1 MSSRLDAAMPEADGA
16 EARLAAESAALR
28 WEDIP
33 EDVMEIAVDCVLDA
47 MAVAL
52 GASQDE
58 TVRLVTRVTDT
69 GPCTRLAD
77 GASVGA
83 RSAALANAT
92 AIHALD
98 FDDWLPA
105 GGLHPSAP
113 LLPAALAQAESAPPS
128 ASGDATG
135 RRLLTAYIAGFE
147 AQARIGAAMAPGHY
161 AAGFHPT
168 ATVGTFGAAAAVA
181 HQLGLGPAAIQ
192 RAWGLAATQAAGL
205 RAVFG
210 TMGKPLQVGRAAE
223 TGLLAARLAAAGAT
237 APADAVF
244 GPRGFA
250 TTHSSTI
257 DLTPA
262 MVPFAEQWY
271 LRDVLFKRHA
281 ACFGTHA
288 TINALLELRR
298 GVDPTRVDAIELT
311 VPELLRT
318 VCAIPLPRTPL
329 EAKFSLAFTAAL
341 ALVKGRCQVS
351 DFAPEQVRDTFLL
364 SVAERVRVRF
374 VADLP
379 PQQTQ
384 MRLHLADGTT
394 RWAIS
399 DSAQAPTRAQRRMIV
414 REKFTALAPPALG
427 AERAKALLTAIEG
440 LPVATTMSQ
449 ITASI
454 RPA

>member
-1 MSSRLDAAMPEADGA
+1 MPESDCA
-16 EARLAAESAALR
+16 EARLALESAALR

-33 EDVMEIAVDCVLDA
+33 QDVVDIAIDSIVDT

-58 TVRLVTRVTDT
+58 TVRLLTGVSDT

-83 RSAALANAT
+83 RSATLANAT
-92 AIHALD
+92 AAHALD

-113 LLPAALAQAESAPPS
+113 VLPAVLAQAESVPQS
-128 ASGDATG
+128 ASGGAAG
-135 RRLLTAYIAGFE
+135 RRLLIGFIAGFE
-147 AQARIGAAMAPGHY
+147 VQARIGAALAPEHY
-161 AAGFHPT
+161 EAGFHPT
-168 ATVGTFGAAAAVA
+168 ATVGTFGAATAVA
-181 HQLGLGPAAIQ
+181 HQLGLGPAATQ

-223 TGLLAARLAAAGAT
+223 TGLLAAQLAAAGAT
-237 APADAVF
+237 APPDAVF

-257 DLTPA
+257 DPTPTT
-262 MVPFAEQWY
+262 VPFAEHWH

-288 TINALLELRR
+288 TINALLELRH
-298 GVDPTRVDAIELT
+298 GVDPTRVHAIELT

-318 VCAIPLPRTPL
+318 VCAIPTPRTPL

-341 ALVKGRCQVS
+341 ALVKGCCQVE
-351 DFAPEQVRDTFLL
+351 DFSTEGVRDERLV
-364 SVAERVRVRF
+364 SMAERVRVRF
-374 VADLP
+374 DPDLP
-379 PQQTQ
+379 PQQA
-384 MRLHLADGTT
+384 RVRINLADGTT
-394 RWAIS
+394 RSASS
-399 DSAQAPTRAQRRMIV
+399 DSAQSPPPQQRRRIV
-414 REKFTALAPPALG
+414 RQKFTSLATPALG
-427 AERAKALLTAIEG
+427 AERAKALLAAIQA
-440 LPVATTMSQ
+440 LPDATTMSK
-449 ITASI
+449 ITAAI

>member
-1 MSSRLDAAMPEADGA
+1 MVFTEQRRITNNRGGNFHDCGTHRMSSQEDAAMPEADGA
-16 EARLAAESAALR
+16 EARLAAESSALR
-28 WEDIP
+28 LEDIL
-33 EDVMEIAVDCVLDA
+33 EDVVEIAVDCILDA

-58 TVRLVTRVTDT
+58 TVRLVARVADT

-77 GASVGA
+77 GSSVGA

-92 AIHALD
+92 AVHALD

-128 ASGDATG
+128 ASGEAAG

-181 HQLGLGPAAIQ
+181 HQLGLGPAATQ
-192 RAWGLAATQAAGL
+192 RALGLAATQAAGL
-205 RAVFG
+205 RAVIG

-262 MVPFAEQWY
+262 MVSFAEQWY

-281 ACFGTHA
+281 ACA
-288 TINALLELRR
+288 R
-298 GVDPTRVDAIELT
+298 GRDRAD
-311 VPELLRT
+311 RT
-318 VCAIPLPRTPL
+318 G
-329 EAKFSLAFTAAL
+329 TAAH
-341 ALVKGRCQVS
+341 
-351 DFAPEQVRDTFLL
+351 
-364 SVAERVRVRF
+364 
-374 VADLP
+374 
-379 PQQTQ
+379 
-384 MRLHLADGTT
+384 RLCNSRTARLW
-394 RWAIS
+394 RRS
-399 DSAQAPTRAQRRMIV
+399 SAWPSPRHS
-414 REKFTALAPPALG
+414 PW
-427 AERAKALLTAIEG
+427 
-440 LPVATTMSQ
+440 
-449 ITASI
+449 
-454 RPA
+454 